1 MRCVYRQ
8 NKQLQKSDPELI
20 SKERNGENGL
30 FANLALRVV
39 SNRFAVKAGVE
50 KKRHSS

>member
-1 MRCVYRQ
+1 MFSGK
-8 NKQLQKSDPELI
+8 NKLLQKGAAVLI
-20 SKERNGENGL
+20 SKERNGENTL